1 MITACWRNHG
11 QNRHLL
17 TLITNSR
24 NDSYMQHDNVGYV
37 MWYMASRIQLSLGLR
52 NKYKLI
58 VIALPFIHPT
68 MNRIKKRNSNS

>member
-24 NDSYMQHDNVGYV
+24 NVSYMQHDNVGYV

-52 NKYKLI
+52 NK
-58 VIALPFIHPT
+58 
-68 MNRIKKRNSNS
+68 